1 MTKKIVIEPV
11 TRLEGHGK
19 VTIHLDD
26 KGNVAQARLHATQV
40 RGFEKFCEGR
50 LFWEMPVI
58 TPRICGI
65 CPVSHHLASAKAGD
79 ALLGVELTPTAKML
93 RQLLHMAQYLQSHSL
108 HFFHL
113 ASPDLLFGMDADPAI
128 RNVIGVIA
136 EKPELA
142 VKGVGLR
149 AFGLKIIEELGDKR
163 VHPNAAI
170 PGGMNKALS
179 PEARDEILQ
188 KIDGMIADVQIAID
202 LIKGY
207 YDQHS
212 EESARFANF
221 PTGYLGLVDDN
232 GNLELYDGKLR
243 LKDDKG
249 AILEDDI
256 APEDYLSI
264 IEEKVEDWS
273 YLKFPYYKKKGYP
286 AGIYRVGPLA
296 RLNIAD
302 GIATPLANEEF
313 KNFRKL
319 SENGILEGSLYY
331 HYARMI
337 EALYAAEMI
346 KSLAQDDLICG
357 KDIWVNSNKLN
368 EEAVGVVE
376 APRGTLFHHYWI
388 DTSGMIRKVNLI
400 VATGHNNLAMNRAV
414 YEVAR
419 EFIKNGEVTEGILN
433 RVEVAIRCYDPCLSC
448 AAHSLGQMPLEISI
462 YDSAGNIYRRLKSY
476 GAPSYGTKMECDSLS

>member
-1 MTKKIVIEPV
+1 MSRKIVIEPV
-11 TRLEGHGK
+11 TRVEGHGK

-26 KGNVAQARLHATQV
+26 RGNVSQTRFHVTQV

-58 TPRICGI
+58 TSRICGI

-79 ALLGVELTPTAKML
+79 ALLGVELTPTAQKL
-93 RQLLHMAQYLQSHSL
+93 RRLLHLAQFLQSHSL

-128 RNVIGVIA
+128 RNIIGVIA

-142 VKGVGLR
+142 VKGVKLR
-149 AFGLKIIEELGDKR
+149 AFGQKLIEELGNKK

-179 PEARDEILQ
+179 PEKREEFLGQI
-188 KIDGMIADVQIAID
+188 GGVIADVQVAID

-207 YDQHS
+207 YDQNS
-212 EESARFANF
+212 DLAASFASF
-221 PTGYLGLVDDN
+221 PSGYMGLVDDN
-232 GNLELYDGKLR
+232 GNLEIYDGKLR
-243 LKDDKG
+243 LRDDKG
-249 AILEDDI
+249 TTLEDKF
-256 APEDYLSI
+256 APQDYLSI
-264 IEEKVEDWS
+264 IAEMVEDWS
-273 YLKFPYYKKKGYP
+273 YLKFPYYKKNGCP
-286 AGIYRVGPLA
+286 DGMYRVGPLG
-296 RLNIAD
+296 RLNVAD

-313 KNFRKL
+313 KNFKRL
-319 SENGILEGSLYY
+319 SHNGVVQGSLYY
-331 HYARMI
+331 HYARLI
-337 EALYAAEMI
+337 ETLYAAEGI
-346 KSLAQDDLICG
+346 KSLLEDDLICG
-357 KDIWVNSNKLN
+357 KEIWVNSNKLN

-388 DTSGMIRKVNLI
+388 DTSGKIRKVNLI
-400 VATGHNNLAMNRAV
+400 VATGHNNLAMNRSV

-419 EFIKNGEVTEGILN
+419 EFIKDGKVTEGILN

-448 AAHSLGQMPLEISI
+448 STHALGHMPLEIDI
-462 YDSAGNIYRRLKSY
+462 YDPDGNVHQRLTS
-476 GAPSYGTKMECDSLS
+476 

>member
-1 MTKKIVIEPV
+1 MTRKIVIEPV

-26 KGNVAQARLHATQV
+26 EGNVAQARLHATQV

-65 CPVSHHLASAKAGD
+65 CPVSHHLAAAKAGD
-79 ALLGVELTPTAKML
+79 ALLGVELTPTAELL

-113 ASPDLLFGMDADPAI
+113 ASPDLLLGMDADPAI
-128 RNVIGVIA
+128 RNVVGVIMQ
-136 EKPELA
+136 KPELA
-142 VKGVGLR
+142 VKGVRLR
-149 AFGLKIIEELGDKR
+149 AFGQKIIETLGTKR

-179 PEARDEILQ
+179 PEAREEILQ
-188 KIDGMIADVQIAID
+188 QIDGMIADVQLAIG

-207 YDQHS
+207 YEQHKADFAS
-212 EESARFANF
+212 FANF
-221 PTGYLGLVDDN
+221 PSGYLGLIDDS

-249 AILEDDI
+249 AILEDKV
-256 APEDYLSI
+256 APQDYLSI

-273 YLKFPYYKKKGYP
+273 YLKFPYYKKLGYP

-296 RLNIAD
+296 RVNVAD
-302 GIATPLANEEF
+302 GITTPLAAAEF
-313 KNFRKL
+313 KNFKKL
-319 SENGILEGSLYY
+319 SSNGIVEGSLFY
-331 HYARMI
+331 HYARQI

-376 APRGTLFHHYWI
+376 APRGTLIHHYWI
-388 DTSGMIRKVNLI
+388 DKSGAIRKANLI

-414 YEVAR
+414 GEVAKA
-419 EFIKNGEVTEGILN
+419 FIKRGKVTEGILN

-448 AAHSLGQMPLEISI
+448 AAHALGHMPLEISI
-462 YDSAGNIYRRLKSY
+462 YDSAGNIYRRLRS
-476 GAPSYGTKMECDSLS
+476 